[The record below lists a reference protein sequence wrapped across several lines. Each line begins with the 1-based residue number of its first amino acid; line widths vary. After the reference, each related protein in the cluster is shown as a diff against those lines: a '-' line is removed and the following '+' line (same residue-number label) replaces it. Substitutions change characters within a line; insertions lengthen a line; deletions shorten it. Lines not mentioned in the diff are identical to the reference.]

1 MDWQLIIAC
10 VVVAAAV
17 ARVVAGIVRS
27 LRGKDRGCGCGCDGC
42 SLSRDCR
49 DKKNIKNVK

>member
-49 DKKNIKNVK
+49 DKKNIKKC